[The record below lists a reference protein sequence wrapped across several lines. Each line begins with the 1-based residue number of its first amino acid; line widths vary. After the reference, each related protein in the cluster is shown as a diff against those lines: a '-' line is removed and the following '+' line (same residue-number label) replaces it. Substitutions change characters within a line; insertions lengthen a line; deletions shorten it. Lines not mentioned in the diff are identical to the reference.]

1 MLRILSLSTLGLA
14 LFAPL
19 PAAAQA
25 QDRLPPV
32 VRAALDR
39 AHVPLDAVSI
49 LVQPVGV
56 KTTPRLSH
64 RAQEAMNPASVM
76 KLITT
81 FSALETLGPSFA
93 WRTPVYVEGTV
104 RDGTLTGNLYIKGQG
119 DPKLVVERLWL
130 LMRRVRSLGIQK
142 IDGDIVL
149 DRSSFQVAAPDPGD
163 FDGEPLRPYN
173 ASPDALLLNF
183 KSVIMTFVP
192 DRASMSARVNYEPP
206 LAGVSMQGQ
215 VPLSEGPCGD
225 FIGGLRADFSEPTRI
240 RFAGRYPA
248 SCGEKVWP
256 VAYAD
261 PASYGVRAVEAVWRE
276 AGGQLNGKVRE
287 GQVPQGLDAAFEFAS
302 QPLAEIIRDINKY
315 SNNVQAQQL
324 FLTLSLQDRGL
335 GTMLASREL
344 VQTWWRERFGTDD
357 VPRLENGSGL
367 SREDR
372 ISAQALARLL
382 QYAWASPLMPELM
395 TSLPITGLDGTLKR
409 YKTRAQ
415 GNAHLKTGSLRNVVA
430 VAGFV
435 HSSSGQR
442 YIVVA
447 MINHANASA
456 ARPAVEALVEWA
468 VKDQ

>member
-1 MLRILSLSTLGLA
+1 MLRFLNFFPL
-14 LFAPL
+14 LFLLPPL
-19 PAAAQA
+19 LFGPAVA
-25 QDRLPPV
+25 QDRLPPA
-32 VRAALDR
+32 VRAALER
-39 AHVPLDAVSI
+39 AQVPPEAVSI
-49 LVQPVGV
+49 LVQPVGPRS
-56 KTTPRLSH
+56 TTRLSH
-64 RAQEAMNPASVM
+64 RAQVSMNPASVM

-81 FSALETLGPSFA
+81 FAALETLGPSFT
-93 WRTPVYVEGTV
+93 WRTPVFVEGTL

-149 DRSSFQVAAPDPGD
+149 DHSAFQVGAPDPGD
-163 FDGEPLRPYN
+163 FDGEPFRPYN
-173 ASPDALLLNF
+173 ASPDALLFNF
-183 KSVIMTFVP
+183 KSVIMTSVP
-192 DRASMSARVNYEPP
+192 DRANMSARVNFEPP
-206 LAGVSMQGQ
+206 LAGVAMQAQ

-225 FIGGLRADFSEPTRI
+225 YLGGLRADFSDPTRI

-256 VAYAD
+256 VAYAE
-261 PASYGVRAVEAVWRE
+261 PASYGLRAVEGIWRDI
-276 AGGQLNGKVRE
+276 GGQLSGKVRD
-287 GQVPQGLDAAFEFAS
+287 GQVPTGLEATFEFSS
-302 QPLAEIIRDINKY
+302 QALAEVIRDINKY

-324 FLTLSLQDRGL
+324 FLTLSLQDRGV
-335 GTMLASREL
+335 GTLHGSREL

-395 TSLPITGLDGTLKR
+395 NSLPISGTDGTLKR
-409 YKTRAQ
+409 YRSRAQ
-415 GNAHLKTGSLRNVVA
+415 GSAHLKTGSLRNVVA
-430 VAGFV
+430 VAGFA
-435 HSSSGQR
+435 HAASGQR
-442 YIVVA
+442 YIVVF
-447 MINHANASA
+447 MINHAFASA
-456 ARPAVEALVEWA
+456 ARPAVDALLEWA